1 MAKPKLRFPEFTN
14 EWEEKQLKD
23 FMVFKNGLNADK
35 DKFGSGIKFI
45 SVMDIL
51 NNPFITYDIIRGK
64 VDVDEK
70 TLDNYS
76 VTYGDVLFQRSSET
90 REDAGKSNVY
100 LDKKNTATFGG
111 FVIRGKKTGDYSPE
125 FMNSLLKSPKVRKE
139 ITSKAQGAQHINVG
153 QETLE
158 NVSVVLPTI
167 KEQERIAE
175 FLSSIDD
182 IIQVQ
187 GEEITALEEQKKG
200 MMQKLFNRE
209 VRFKADDGSEYPEWE
224 SKQLKDNFE
233 IVIDNRG
240 KTPPLSDK
248 GYPLIEIGAV
258 GSFFV
263 NYDAIIKYV
272 DENTYHTWF
281 RNHLKRGDILF
292 STVGTTAMCSY
303 YDEKE
308 VCCVAQN
315 IVGLRFDNDCDSRFM
330 FYLLSEDKNNRYIKS
345 IQMNGVQPSIKVT
358 QFIKLFFQIP
368 CLREQQK
375 IADCL
380 STYDEAIQIKKDKLE
395 VWKKIKKGLL
405 QQMFV

>member
-1 MAKPKLRFPEFTN
+1 MVKPKLRFPEFTN

-70 TLDNYS
+70 TLDNYN

-158 NVSVVLPTI
+158 NVSIILPTI

-182 IIQVQ
+182 IIQVH

-200 MMQKLFNRE
+200 IMQKLFNRE

-224 SKQLKDNFE
+224 EKKLGELFDISAGGDIDKEHSMEYQTERCCYPVFANALTDDGLYGYADYYKVTGDTITVTGRGDVGHAVARHCAYVPIVRLLVLTPMQKECVDFFANQINITKIFIESTGVPQLTSPQLKKIVVKRPAFE
-233 IVIDNRG
+233 
-240 KTPPLSDK
+240 
-248 GYPLIEIGAV
+248 
-258 GSFFV
+258 
-263 NYDAIIKYV
+263 
-272 DENTYHTWF
+272 
-281 RNHLKRGDILF
+281 
-292 STVGTTAMCSY
+292 
-303 YDEKE
+303 
-308 VCCVAQN
+308 
-315 IVGLRFDNDCDSRFM
+315 
-330 FYLLSEDKNNRYIKS
+330 
-345 IQMNGVQPSIKVT
+345 
-358 QFIKLFFQIP
+358 
-368 CLREQQK
+368 EQQK

-380 STYDEAIQIKKDKLE
+380 LTYDETIQIKKDKLE

>member
-1 MAKPKLRFPEFTN
+1 MAKPKLRFPEFTD

-111 FVIRGKKTGDYSPE
+111 FVIRGKKIGDYSPE

-158 NVSVVLPTI
+158 NVSIVLPTV
-167 KEQERIAE
+167 KEQEKIAD
-175 FLSSIDD
+175 FLSSVDD
-182 IIQVQ
+182 II
-187 GEEITALEEQKKG
+187 EEHKEKIAALEEQKKG
-200 MMQKLFNRE
+200 IMQKLFNRE
-209 VRFKADDGSEYPEWE
+209 VRFKVDDGSEYPEWE
-224 SKQLKDNFE
+224 EKRLEDIAIIKMGQSPDSSSYNDEHIGLPLIQGNADMSGRVSAPKRYTSKPTKECN
-233 IVIDNRG
+233 
-240 KTPPLSDK
+240 
-248 GYPLIEIGAV
+248 IEIGRAHV
-258 GSFFV
+258 
-263 NYDAIIKYV
+263 
-272 DENTYHTWF
+272 
-281 RNHLKRGDILF
+281 
-292 STVGTTAMCSY
+292 
-303 YDEKE
+303 
-308 VCCVAQN
+308 
-315 IVGLRFDNDCDSRFM
+315 
-330 FYLLSEDKNNRYIKS
+330 
-345 IQMNGVQPSIKVT
+345 
-358 QFIKLFFQIP
+358 
-368 CLREQQK
+368 
-375 IADCL
+375 
-380 STYDEAIQIKKDKLE
+380 
-395 VWKKIKKGLL
+395 
-405 QQMFV
+405 

>member
-1 MAKPKLRFPEFTN
+1 MAKPKLRFPEFTD

-51 NNPFITYDIIRGK
+51 NNPFITYGVIRGN

-70 TLDNYS
+70 TLNNYS

-100 LDKKNTATFGG
+100 LDKENIATFGG

-158 NVSVVLPTI
+158 NVSIILPTV
-167 KEQERIAE
+167 KEQKKVAD

-187 GEEITALEEQKKG
+187 EGKIVALEEQKRG

-209 VRFKADDGSEYPEWE
+209 VRFKADDGSEYPEWKKKFIRE
-224 SKQLKDNFE
+224 CCIYSSSAISAGMVLND
-233 IVIDNRG
+233 G
-240 KTPPLSDK
+240 KYELFDANGK
-248 GYPLIEIGAV
+248 IGYINECSNKPYI
-258 GSFFV
+258 S
-263 NYDAIIKYV
+263 IIKDGAGVGRIRLLPEDTFCIGTMGLLYPV
-272 DENTYHTWF
+272 DTIDIKFLYYRLVQFDF
-281 RNHLKRGDILF
+281 RK
-292 STVGTTAMCSY
+292 Y
-303 YDEKE
+303 
-308 VCCVAQN
+308 
-315 IVGLRFDNDCDSRFM
+315 IVGGAIPHIYFKD
-330 FYLLSEDKNNRYIKS
+330 YGVGEVYIPIS
-345 IQMNGVQPSIKVT
+345 S
-358 QFIKLFFQIP
+358 
-368 CLREQQK
+368 EQQK

-380 STYDEAIQIKKDKLE
+380 SAYDEAIQIKKDKLE
-395 VWKKIKKGLL
+395 VWKEIKKGLL

>member
-1 MAKPKLRFPEFTN
+1 MAKPKLRFPEFTD

-111 FVIRGKKTGDYSPE
+111 FVIRGKKIGDYSPE

-158 NVSVVLPTI
+158 NVSIVLPTV
-167 KEQERIAE
+167 KEQEKIAD
-175 FLSSIDD
+175 FLSSVDD
-182 IIQVQ
+182 II
-187 GEEITALEEQKKG
+187 EEHKEKIAALEEQKKG
-200 MMQKLFNRE
+200 IMQKLFNRE
-209 VRFKADDGSEYPEWE
+209 VRFKVDDGSEYPEWE
-224 SKQLKDNFE
+224 EKRLED
-233 IVIDNRG
+233 I
-240 KTPPLSDK
+240 
-248 GYPLIEIGAV
+248 
-258 GSFFV
+258 
-263 NYDAIIKYV
+263 AIIKMGQSPDSSSYN
-272 DENTYHTWF
+272 DEHIGLPLIQGNADMSGRVSAPKRYTSKPTKECNIDDIIMTVRAPVGFVGRSVHHACIGRGVCAISSKINTEFLFQFLVSVEDSW
-281 RNHLKRGDILF
+281 KRIEQGSTFTAIGGD
-292 STVGTTAMCSY
+292 
-303 YDEKE
+303 E
-308 VCCVAQN
+308 V
-315 IVGLRFDNDCDSRFM
+315 
-330 FYLLSEDKNNRYIKS
+330 K
-345 IQMNGVQPSIKVT
+345 
-358 QFIKLFFQIP
+358 KLMVLIP
-368 CLREQQK
+368 CGKEQQK

-380 STYDEAIQIKKDKLE
+380 SAYDEVIQIKKDKLE
-395 VWKKIKKGLL
+395 IWKEIKKGLL

>member
-1 MAKPKLRFPEFTN
+1 MAKPKLRFPEFTD

-35 DKFGSGIKFI
+35 NKFGSGIKFI

-111 FVIRGKKTGDYSPE
+111 FVIRGKKIGDYSPE

-139 ITSKAQGAQHINVG
+139 IISKAQGAQHINVG

-158 NVSVVLPTI
+158 NVSIVLPTV
-167 KEQERIAE
+167 KEQEKIAD
-175 FLSSIDD
+175 FLSSVDD
-182 IIQVQ
+182 II
-187 GEEITALEEQKKG
+187 EEQKEKITVLEEQKKG
-200 MMQKLFNRE
+200 IMQKLFNRE
-209 VRFKADDGSEYPEWE
+209 VRFKADDGSEYPEWV
-224 SKQLKDNFE
+224 KK
-233 IVIDNRG
+233 
-240 KTPPLSDK
+240 
-248 GYPLIEIGAV
+248 EIGDIFDFVNGKAHEKAISENGKYIV
-258 GSFFV
+258 VNSKFISSEGMVKKYSNNQICPLKKNDIVMVMSDVPNGRAMSKCFLIDCDNKYTLNQRICLLRTKMIAGFFV
-263 NYDAIIKYV
+263 YQISRNKYFMKFDDGV
-272 DENTYHTWF
+272 SQTNL
-281 RNHLKRGDILF
+281 R
-292 STVGTTAMCSY
+292 
-303 YDEKE
+303 KE
-308 VCCVAQN
+308 EVLQCPISV
-315 IVGLRFDNDCDSRFM
+315 
-330 FYLLSEDKNNRYIKS
+330 
-345 IQMNGVQPSIKVT
+345 
-358 QFIKLFFQIP
+358 P
-368 CLREQQK
+368 CIEEQQK

-380 STYDEAIQIKKDKLE
+380 SAYDEAIQIKKDKLE
-395 VWKKIKKGLL
+395 VWKEIKKGLL

>member
-1 MAKPKLRFPEFTN
+1 MAKPKLRFPEFTD

-23 FMVFKNGLNADK
+23 FMFFKNGLNADK

-51 NNPFITYDIIRGK
+51 NNPFITYDVIRGK
-64 VDVDEK
+64 VDIDEK

-100 LDKKNTATFGG
+100 LDKENTATFGG

-158 NVSVVLPTI
+158 NVSIILPVM

-187 GEEITALEEQKKG
+187 EDKIVALEEQKKG
-200 MMQKLFNRE
+200 VMQKLFNRD
-209 VRFKADDGSEYPEWE
+209 VRFNAEDGSEYPEWE
-224 SKQLKDNFE
+224 EK
-233 IVIDNRG
+233 VIGDIF
-240 KTPPLSDK
+240 D
-248 GYPLIEIGAV
+248 
-258 GSFFV
+258 FV
-263 NYDAIIKYV
+263 NGKAHEKSISENGKYIVVNSKFISSDGKVKKYSDSQICPLKKNDIVMVMSDVPNGKAMSKCFLIDADNKYTL
-272 DENTYHTWF
+272 NQ
-281 RNHLKRGDILF
+281 RICL
-292 STVGTTAMCSY
+292 
-303 YDEKE
+303 
-308 VCCVAQN
+308 
-315 IVGLRFDNDCDSRFM
+315 LRTEMLAVFFIYQISR
-330 FYLLSEDKNNRYIKS
+330 NRYFMKFDD
-345 IQMNGVQPSIKVT
+345 GVSQTNLRKEEVLGCPLNVPSIE
-358 QFIKLFFQIP
+358 
-368 CLREQQK
+368 EQQK

-380 STYDEAIQIKKDKLE
+380 LAYDEAIQIKKDKLE
-395 VWKKIKKGLL
+395 VWKEIKKGLL

>member
-1 MAKPKLRFPEFTN
+1 MAKPKLRFPEFTD

-111 FVIRGKKTGDYSPE
+111 FVIRGKKIGDYSPE

-158 NVSVVLPTI
+158 NVSIVLPTV
-167 KEQERIAE
+167 KEQE
-175 FLSSIDD
+175 
-182 IIQVQ
+182 
-187 GEEITALEEQKKG
+187 
-200 MMQKLFNRE
+200 
-209 VRFKADDGSEYPEWE
+209 
-224 SKQLKDNFE
+224 
-233 IVIDNRG
+233 
-240 KTPPLSDK
+240 
-248 GYPLIEIGAV
+248 
-258 GSFFV
+258 
-263 NYDAIIKYV
+263 
-272 DENTYHTWF
+272 
-281 RNHLKRGDILF
+281 
-292 STVGTTAMCSY
+292 
-303 YDEKE
+303 
-308 VCCVAQN
+308 
-315 IVGLRFDNDCDSRFM
+315 
-330 FYLLSEDKNNRYIKS
+330 
-345 IQMNGVQPSIKVT
+345 
-358 QFIKLFFQIP
+358 
-368 CLREQQK
+368 K
-375 IADCL
+375 IADFL
-380 STYDEAIQIKKDKLE
+380 
-395 VWKKIKKGLL
+395 
-405 QQMFV
+405 

>member
-1 MAKPKLRFPEFTN
+1 MAKPKLRFPEFTD

-23 FMVFKNGLNADK
+23 FMLFKNGLNADK

-51 NNPFITYDIIRGK
+51 NNSFITYDAIRGK
-64 VDVDEK
+64 VDIDEK
-70 TLDNYS
+70 TLDSYS

-100 LDKKNTATFGG
+100 LDKENTATFGG

-158 NVSVVLPTI
+158 NVSIILPTI
-167 KEQERIAE
+167 KEQETVAE
-175 FLSSIDD
+175 LLSALDD

-187 GEEITALEEQKKG
+187 EEKISTLEEQKKG

-224 SKQLKDNFE
+224 EMQLGN
-233 IVIDNRG
+233 IAVIKMGQSPDSSSYN
-240 KTPPLSDK
+240 DK
-248 GYPLIEIGAV
+248 CIGLPLIQGNADMSGRVSAPQRYTSEPTKEC
-258 GSFFV
+258 
-263 NYDAIIKYV
+263 NM
-272 DENTYHTWF
+272 
-281 RNHLKRGDILF
+281 GDIIM
-292 STVGTTAMCSY
+292 TVRAP
-303 YDEKE
+303 
-308 VCCVAQN
+308 
-315 IVGLRFDNDCDSRFM
+315 VGFVG
-330 FYLLSEDKNNRYIKS
+330 KS
-345 IQMNGVQPSIKVT
+345 IHHACIGRGVCAISSKINT
-358 QFIKLFFQIP
+358 EFLFQFLVSVEDSWKHIEQGSTFTAIGGDEVKKLRVLIP
-368 CLREQQK
+368 CVKEQQK
-375 IADCL
+375 VADCL
-380 STYDEAIQIKKDKLE
+380 SAYDEAIQIKKDKLE